1 MIHPQDGNKSLRS
14 SALLEMRTTIFFQS
28 KEDVV
33 QSVTDLL
40 TKLDPNEILQSIT
53 ITVPEKSEGYYVT
66 DVITFC

>member
-1 MIHPQDGNKSLRS
+1 M
-14 SALLEMRTTIFFQS
+14 
-28 KEDVV
+28 